1 MSLSDTRIKA
11 LKPKTAPYEVA
22 DDGGLFIEVLP
33 SGAKV
38 WRYRYRLHGKRE
50 KVTIGPYPAIPI
62 ADQYEGKGDR
72 KKLRIKGARTYHAE
86 HQSLVAAGK
95 SPAREK
101 QADKARGGE
110 DESTV
115 GGFAPRF
122 VTEVVSQQKRPDTN
136 RRRLNRHL
144 LPTLRNR
151 RLEEVEAGDLLAI
164 LDTLKA
170 KGRIQEARHVLIL
183 ARSFFAH
190 AIARQRIKRNPASE
204 IPLKLIG
211 AAGSRD
217 RALTPEEITKL
228 LATLDHADF
237 LVPSH
242 PIALRLLLLTLCRK
256 GELIAAKWEH
266 VDLDKREWHVPPSN
280 QKSAIPHM
288 VPLSLQATALLG
300 RLRKLAG
307 GSPYVLPSLEGRR
320 DKPMAESSLNWALWQ
335 LTRKRNR
342 KPALLDI
349 PHFTLHDFRRTG
361 STLLHGNGFVSDV
374 IEKALGHTIK
384 GVRGIYNKASYAP
397 ERRAMLQFWANY
409 LDGLAQGKVIPLRA
423 NPGKRQA

>member
-1 MSLSDTRIKA
+1 ML
-11 LKPKTAPYEVA
+11 
-22 DDGGLFIEVLP
+22 
-33 SGAKV
+33 
-38 WRYRYRLHGKRE
+38 
-50 KVTIGPYPAIPI
+50 
-62 ADQYEGKGDR
+62 
-72 KKLRIKGARTYHAE
+72 
-86 HQSLVAAGK
+86 
-95 SPAREK
+95 
-101 QADKARGGE
+101 
-110 DESTV
+110 
-115 GGFAPRF
+115 
-122 VTEVVSQQKRPDTN
+122 SQQKRPDTN

-190 AIARQRIKRNPASE
+190 AIARQRIKRNPASD
-204 IPLKLIG
+204 IPMKLIG

-217 RALTPEEITKL
+217 RALTSDEIGKL
-228 LATLDHADF
+228 LAVLDRAAF
-237 LVPSH
+237 LSPSH
-242 PIALRLLLLTLCRK
+242 PIAMRLLLLTLCRK

-266 VDLDKREWHVPPSN
+266 VDLDKGEWYVPPGN

-288 VPLSLQATALLG
+288 VPLSSHAVELFEQ
-300 RLRKLAG
+300 LRELAG
-307 GSPYVLPSLEGRR
+307 RSPYVLPSLEGRR
-320 DKPMAESSLNWALWQ
+320 DKPMSDTSLNWALWQ
-335 LTRKRNR
+335 LTRKRNG

-361 STLLHGNGFVSDV
+361 STLLHGNGYVSDV

-409 LDGLAQGKVIPLRA
+409 LDGLTQGKVIPLRPNA
-423 NPGKRQA
+423 GERHA